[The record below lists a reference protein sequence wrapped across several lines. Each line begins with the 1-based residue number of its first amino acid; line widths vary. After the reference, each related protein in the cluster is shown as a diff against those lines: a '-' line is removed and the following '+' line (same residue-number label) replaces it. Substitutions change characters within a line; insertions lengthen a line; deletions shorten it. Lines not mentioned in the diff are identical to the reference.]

1 MKSRDERNEDG
12 SDQERKYQSR
22 QLMQAY
28 TYIYYTKTNSAAI
41 N

>member
-28 TYIYYTKTNSAAI
+28 IYIYITPKLI
-41 N
+41 QRQ

>member
-12 SDQERKYQSR
+12 SDQERKYQSS
-22 QLMQAY
+22 QSMQAL
-28 TYIYYTKTNSAAI
+28 YIYYTKTNSAAI